1 MKVTLS
7 MCTDS
12 IPARWRLSALACA
25 LLASTAP
32 LAAQESAGSVF
43 SLSGLYDEDGTYS
56 VSAGLDHAFGEATW
70 LRLTAGFADGAT
82 GPVSLST
89 YRAGLG
95 FDHWFAPAGVAVDV
109 EYWGD
114 SDTIETLAYKG
125 ELYFRGARARFGLNA
140 AFRDIAIK
148 YEVPVLARNL
158 VDASQSFSATGYG
171 ASYRYSWGAASLYAN
186 AMAWNYDEAIGT
198 VVTNVD
204 LSRVPVLLRPAVQ
217 QRLAS
222 AVNAVRF
229 QSASS
234 LTLASS
240 LLAQSASAGFDYRF
254 GEKSLNI
261 EFAHD
266 RGEVD
271 DLDINTLSA
280 GWLFPA
286 GSAADIEIRLGVSD
300 ADTFGTTV
308 FGGISV
314 FLYR

>member
-1 MKVTLS
+1 MSAVAVLAS
-7 MCTDS
+7 
-12 IPARWRLSALACA
+12 PGVAALAGA
-25 LLASTAP
+25 LLALVLP
-32 LAAQESAGSVF
+32 RLAQAQESAGSVF
-43 SLSGLYDEDGTYS
+43 SLSGLYDEDGTYA
-56 VSAGLDHAFGEATW
+56 VNAGLDHAFGQATW
-70 LRLTAGFADGAT
+70 LRVTAGLADGAT

-95 FDHWFAPAGVAVDV
+95 LDHWFDPAGLAFDV

-114 SDTIETLAYKG
+114 SDTIETLTYKG
-125 ELYFRGARARFGLNA
+125 ELYFRGEQARFGLSA
-140 AFRDIAIK
+140 SFRDIDIK

-158 VDASQSFSATGYG
+158 VDASQSFSATGFG

-186 AMAWNYDEAIGT
+186 AMVWSYDEPIGT
-198 VVTNVD
+198 VVTNAD

-229 QSASS
+229 LSASS
-234 LTLASS
+234 LTLANS

-254 GEKSLNI
+254 GERSLNI
-261 EFAHD
+261 ELAHD

-271 DLDINTLSA
+271 DLDVNTVSA
-280 GWLFPA
+280 GWLFSA
-286 GSAADIEIRLGVSD
+286 GAAADVEIRLGVSD
-300 ADTFGTTV
+300 ADAFGTTV
-308 FGGISV
+308 FGGISL